1 MSEVKITQYN
11 DISLDGYIAGINDD
25 TSWIP
30 ECGGEQFHK
39 IVSENEV
46 ILMGRRSY
54 EFAVAEN
61 VFPYNCALNLIMT
74 HDVQQLQQGEKE
86 NIVFSDG
93 SPEEVVNLIKDKGY
107 KKVFLMGGGRLN
119 AAFLNVDLVDE
130 IILTIHPI
138 VLGGGTKLYEGLV
151 DRKNFALVSQKSLSG
166 GSQVFTFK
174 VNRHLP

>member
-1 MSEVKITQYN
+1 MDGIKITQYN
-11 DISLDGYIAGINDD
+11 DISLDGYIAGVGDD

-30 ECGGEQFHK
+30 DCGGEQFHK

-61 VFPYNCALNLIMT
+61 VFPYNCDLNLIMT
-74 HDVQQLQQGEKE
+74 HDIQQLKMGKE
-86 NIVFSDG
+86 NIIFSDG
-93 SPEEVVNLIKDKGY
+93 SPEDVVNIIKNKGF
-107 KKVFLMGGGRLN
+107 KKVFLMGGGSLN
-119 AAFLNVDLVDE
+119 AAFLNADMVDE

-151 DRKNFALVSQKSLSG
+151 DKKNFILVSQKSLSG

-174 VNRHLP
+174 VNRNR

>member
-1 MSEVKITQYN
+1 MDGIKITQYN
-11 DISLDGYIAGINDD
+11 DISLDGYISGVNDD

-30 ECGGEQFHK
+30 DCGGEQFHK

-54 EFAVAEN
+54 EFAVVEK
-61 VFPYNCALNLIMT
+61 VFPYKCALNLIMT
-74 HDVQQLQQGEKE
+74 HDIKQLKQREKE
-86 NIVFSDG
+86 NIIFSDG
-93 SPEEVVNLIKDKGY
+93 SIEEVMDIIKNKGY
-107 KKVFLMGGGRLN
+107 EKVFLMGGGRLN
-119 AAFLNVDLVDE
+119 AAFINANMVDE

-151 DRKNFALVSQKSLSG
+151 NKKNFVLVSQKKLSG

-174 VNRHLP
+174 PNHH